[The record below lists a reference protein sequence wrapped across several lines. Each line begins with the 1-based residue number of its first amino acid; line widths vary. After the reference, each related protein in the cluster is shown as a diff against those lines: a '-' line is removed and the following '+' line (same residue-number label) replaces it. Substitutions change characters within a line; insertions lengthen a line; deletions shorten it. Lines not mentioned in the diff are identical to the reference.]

1 MKENN
6 VKRMLREGKTVL
18 GTMVVEFTS
27 PEIARMLKVAGFD
40 YIFIDTEHGAFNHE
54 SVTDIIRAGRS
65 MDLTCIVRVPDNAYH
80 LIARTLDLG
89 AHGIM
94 VPRTETREQVE
105 NIIRAA
111 KYPPWGLRGCG
122 IRPIITDYEFGAIP
136 DQIEHLNK
144 DTIVIA
150 QIESKQAVD
159 DIEDLLSVKGV
170 DVALIGPN
178 DLSISLG
185 VPGEHEHPSMIEA
198 MQKVVDACAKKGI
211 ASGIHVRDI
220 SVLQFWMERGMTFIT
235 CDTDIGLLISAA
247 AQAVVTLRQSA
258 KT

>member
-1 MKENN
+1 MKENK
-6 VKRMLREGKTVL
+6 VKRILREGGTVL
-18 GTMVVEFTS
+18 GTMIVEFTS
-27 PEIARMLKVAGFD
+27 PETARMLAAAGFD

-54 SVTDIIRAGRS
+54 SVTDLIRAGRS

-105 NIIRAA
+105 NIIQAA
-111 KYPPWGLRGCG
+111 KYPPWGVRGCG
-122 IRPIITDYEFGAIP
+122 IRPIITDYELSSIP

-144 DTIVIA
+144 DTIVIT
-150 QIESKQAVD
+150 QIESGLAVD
-159 DIEDLLSVKGV
+159 SIDDLLSVEGV

-185 VPGEHEHPSMIEA
+185 VPGEHMHPTMIEA
-198 MQKVVDACAKKGI
+198 IQKVVDACAKRGI
-211 ASGIHVRDI
+211 ASGIHVRDM
-220 SVLQFWMERGMTFIT
+220 SVLQFWMERGMKFIT
-235 CDTDIGLLISAA
+235 CDTDVGLLISAA
-247 AQAVVTLRQSA
+247 MQAVTTLRDSV
-258 KT
+258 KE

>member
-1 MKENN
+1 MRENN
-6 VKRMLREGKTVL
+6 VKCALREGRTAL

-27 PEIARMLKVAGFD
+27 PEVARMLRIAGFD
-40 YIFIDTEHGAFNHE
+40 YIFIDTEHGAFDHE
-54 SVTDIIRAGRS
+54 SVTNIIRAGRS
-65 MDLTCIVRVPDNAYH
+65 MDLTCLVRVPDNAYH

-94 VPRTETREQVE
+94 VPRTETVEQVE
-105 NIIRAA
+105 NIVRAA
-111 KYPPWGLRGCG
+111 KYPPWGTRGFG
-122 IRPIITDYEFGAIP
+122 VRPIVTDYELGSVP

-144 DTIVIA
+144 DTIVVI
-150 QIESKQAVD
+150 QIESKQAIDSID
-159 DIEDLLSVKGV
+159 DLVSVKGV

-198 MQKVVDACAKKGI
+198 IQKVVDACAKKRI
-211 ASGIHVRDI
+211 ASGIHVRDM

-235 CDTDIGLLISAA
+235 FDTDIGLLITAA
-247 AQAVVTLRQSA
+247 AQAVATLRQSA

>member
-6 VKRMLREGKTVL
+6 VKRALREGGTVF

-27 PEIARMLKVAGFD
+27 PEVARMLSAAGFD

-54 SVTDIIRAGRS
+54 SVTNIIRAGRS
-65 MDLTCIVRVPDNAYH
+65 RDLTCIVRVPDNAYH

-94 VPRTETREQVE
+94 VPRTETKEQVE
-105 NIIRAA
+105 NMVQAA
-111 KYPPWGLRGCG
+111 KYPPWGRRGFG
-122 IRPIITDYEFGAIP
+122 VRPIITDYELSGAKE
-136 DQIEHLNK
+136 QIDFLNE

-150 QIESKQAVD
+150 QIESKQAID
-159 DIEDLLSVKGV
+159 DIDDLLSVKGV

-185 VPGEHEHPSMIEA
+185 VPGDHMHESMIEA
-198 MQKVVDACAKKGI
+198 IQKVVDACKKRGI
-211 ASGIHVRDI
+211 ASGIHVRDM
-220 SVLQFWMERGMTFIT
+220 SVLQFWMERGMNFIT
-235 CDTDIGLLISAA
+235 CDTDIGLLITAA
-247 AQAVVTLRQSA
+247 MQAVSTL
-258 KT
+258 KGCV

>member
-6 VKRMLREGKTVL
+6 IKRALREGKTVL

-27 PEIARMLKVAGFD
+27 PEVARMLKAAGFD

-54 SVTDIIRAGRS
+54 SVTNIIRAGRS
-65 MDLTCIVRVPDNAYH
+65 VDLTCIVRVPDNAYH

-94 VPRTETREQVE
+94 VPRTETKEQVE

-111 KYPPWGLRGCG
+111 KYPPWGARGFG
-122 IRPIITDYEFGAIP
+122 VRPIITDYERSSIP
-136 DQIEHLNK
+136 DQIEHLNE
-144 DTIVIA
+144 DTIVIT
-150 QIESKQAVD
+150 QIETGQAVD
-159 DIEDLLSVKGV
+159 DIDDLLSVKGV

-185 VPGEHEHPSMIEA
+185 VPGEHMHASMIEA
-198 MQKVVDACAKKGI
+198 IQKVVDACANKGI
-211 ASGIHVRDI
+211 ASGIHVRDM

-235 CDTDIGLLISAA
+235 CDTDVGLLISGA
-247 AQAVVTLRQSA
+247 AQAVKKLREWCV
-258 KT
+258 K

>member
-1 MKENN
+1 MKENK
-6 VKRMLREGKTVL
+6 VRRALREGKTVL

-27 PEIARMLKVAGFD
+27 PEVARMLAAAGFD
-40 YIFIDTEHGAFNHE
+40 YIFIDTEHGAFDHE
-54 SVTDIIRAGRS
+54 SVTNIIRAGRS
-65 MDLTCIVRVPDNAYH
+65 MDLTCLVRVPDNAYH

-111 KYPPWGLRGCG
+111 KYPPWGSRGFG
-122 IRPIITDYEFGAIP
+122 VRPIITDYELSPAA
-136 DQIEHLNK
+136 DQIEHLNE

-150 QIESKQAVD
+150 QIESKRAID
-159 DIEDLLSVKGV
+159 DIEDLLSVNGV

-185 VPGEHEHPSMIEA
+185 VPGEHMHASMIEA
-198 MQKVVDACAKKGI
+198 IQKVVDTCAQKGI
-211 ASGIHVRDI
+211 ASGIHVRDM

-235 CDTDIGLLISAA
+235 CDTDVGLLISAA
-247 AQAVVTLRQSA
+247 MQAVNTLRESI
-258 KT
+258 KK

>member
-1 MKENN
+1 MRENK
-6 VKRMLREGKTVL
+6 VKRALREGTTVL

-27 PEIARMLKVAGFD
+27 PEVARMMAAVGFD
-40 YIFIDTEHGAFNHE
+40 YIFIDTEHSAFNHE
-54 SVTDIIRAGRS
+54 SVTNIIRAGRS

-94 VPRTETREQVE
+94 VPRTETRAQVE

-111 KYPPWGLRGCG
+111 KYPPWGSRGCG
-122 IRPIITDYEFGAIP
+122 IRPIITDYELGTIA

-144 DTIVIA
+144 DTIVVI
-150 QIESKQAVD
+150 QIESTLAVESID
-159 DIEDLLSVKGV
+159 ELVSVKGV

-185 VPGEHEHPSMIEA
+185 VPGDYEHPSMVEA
-198 MQKVVDACAKKGI
+198 VQKVVDSCAKHGI
-211 ASGIHVRDI
+211 ASGMHIRNMAI
-220 SVLQFWMERGMTFIT
+220 LQYWMERGMRFIT
-235 CDTDIGLLISAA
+235 CSTDVEMLLMAGM
-247 AQAVVTLRQSA
+247 QVVTTLR
-258 KT
+258 

>member
-1 MKENN
+1 MKENS
-6 VKRMLREGKTVL
+6 VKRALREGKTVL

-27 PEIARMLKVAGFD
+27 PEVARMLSAAGFD

-54 SVTDIIRAGRS
+54 SVTNIIRAGRS

-111 KYPPWGLRGCG
+111 KYPPWGSRGFG
-122 IRPIITDYEFGAIP
+122 VRPIITDYERGSVAEL
-136 DQIEHLNK
+136 IERLNE
-144 DTIVIA
+144 DTIVIT
-150 QIESKQAVD
+150 QIESKQAID

-185 VPGEHEHPSMIEA
+185 VPGEHAHPSMIEA
-198 MQKVVDACAKKGI
+198 MQKVVDTCAKKGI
-211 ASGIHVRDI
+211 ASGIHVRDM

-235 CDTDIGLLISAA
+235 CDTDVGLLMSAA
-247 AQAVVTLRQSA
+247 AQAVSTLRESI
-258 KT
+258 KK